1 MKKIVF
7 TNKEFDLIIIALSY
21 YHDILQHKIEGE
33 TDSEKPDKKKIKTY
47 QRNQKNA
54 ASLRSQLI
62 ISNEIGEYNHEK

>member
-1 MKKIVF
+1 MKKIF
-7 TNKEFDLIIIALSY
+7 LTDKEFDLIIVALF
-21 YHDILQHKIEGE
+21 YHQEILQHKIEGE

-47 QRNQKNA
+47 QREQKKV